1 MKLVDTCVWAETI
14 RGTPTGRSFKP
25 LMPPPE
31 QLLVSTMVVYELSKW
46 VARNI
51 DAEIADQVMVTL
63 LNARVVEPTA
73 TIALKAAQLST
84 EYKLHALDAL
94 IYATAL
100 EHDAQLVTCDAHFK
114 DLPQVDYT
122 AKTPEKTN

>member
-1 MKLVDTCVWAETI
+1 
-14 RGTPTGRSFKP
+14 
-25 LMPPPE
+25 
-31 QLLVSTMVVYELSKW
+31 MVVYELSKW
-46 VARNI
+46 LARNV
-51 DAEIADQVMVTL
+51 DSERADQAMVAL
-63 LNARVVEPTA
+63 LNAHVVEPTV
-73 TIALKAAQLST
+73 TIALQAAQLSA

-122 AKTPEKTN
+122 ARVPDKTK

>member
-1 MKLVDTCVWAETI
+1 MKLVDTCVWAEI
-14 RGTPTGRSFKP
+14 LRGTPTGSVLEP
-25 LMPPPE
+25 LLPPLG
-31 QLLVSTMVVYELSKW
+31 QLVVSTMVVYELAKW
-46 VARNI
+46 LARNV
-51 DAEIADQVMVTL
+51 EPERADQAMVTL
-63 LNARVVEPTA
+63 LNAHVVEPTA
-73 TIALKAAQLST
+73 NIALQAAQLSA

-122 AKTPEKTN
+122 AKVLDKTK

>member
-1 MKLVDTCVWAETI
+1 MKLVDTCVWAEI
-14 RGTPTGRSFKP
+14 LRGTPTGSVLKP
-25 LMPPPE
+25 LLPPLG
-31 QLLVSTMVVYELSKW
+31 QLVVSTMVVYELAKW
-46 VARNI
+46 LARNV
-51 DAEIADQVMVTL
+51 EPERADQAMVTL
-63 LNARVVEPTA
+63 LNAHVVEPTA
-73 TIALKAAQLST
+73 NIALQAAQLSA

-122 AKTPEKTN
+122 AKVLDKTK